1 MPCSPCIIASRNA
14 RGSCFSFSSVEEFKV
29 FELVEGENK
38 PYPKVRILERYNVIQ
53 ILTKLQKMR
62 ALFQLGAEK
71 MKDEVWF
78 LMRVI
83 FLRFVKFETM
93 CGSRKCPYPHHGGNW
108 KFQRGGGVKSPGK
121 SRGEGG

>member
-78 LMRVI
+78 LRVL
-83 FLRFVKFETM
+83 FSFDF
-93 CGSRKCPYPHHGGNW
+93 
-108 KFQRGGGVKSPGK
+108 
-121 SRGEGG
+121 